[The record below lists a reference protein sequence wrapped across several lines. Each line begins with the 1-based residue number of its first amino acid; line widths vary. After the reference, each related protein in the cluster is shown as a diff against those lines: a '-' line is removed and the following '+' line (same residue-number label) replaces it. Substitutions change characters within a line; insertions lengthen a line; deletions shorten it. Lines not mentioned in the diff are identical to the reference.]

1 MTKERPPD
9 PSLASFSAAPDRVV
23 HRQAEDTSQPHT
35 ETTAEP
41 AAELAE
47 PKATTAGTPALA
59 EQVREL
65 REALG
70 VTQAELAERIG
81 TRQQTVSEWETGA
94 REPRRM
100 SRRLLRMVAEESG
113 HYDARAAAAFADPP
127 RASRRGRAH
136 DDVVQAEESEA

>member
-9 PSLASFSAAPDRVV
+9 PSLASLSAAPDRPDWVEQQQPEGTSEP
-23 HRQAEDTSQPHT
+23 RTASGAER
-35 ETTAEP
+35 
-41 AAELAE
+41 AE

-136 DDVVQAEESEA
+136 DDVVQAEEPEA